1 MFANARNT
9 FKYLNKIC
17 SQILSWSIGGIAHLH
32 LTIFQL
38 STLCLP
44 EKFAQKLSQ
53 MLKLLDI
60 TRFLGRS
67 SPCIP
72 SPSYLPFTA
81 FHSSLS
87 HRSLSIMASASAPD
101 EFVKGN
107 IHPNGVAV
115 ITLDRPRAL
124 NAMNLGIFPSFYASY
139 FILISH

>member
-1 MFANARNT
+1 
-9 FKYLNKIC
+9 
-17 SQILSWSIGGIAHLH
+17 
-32 LTIFQL
+32 
-38 STLCLP
+38 
-44 EKFAQKLSQ
+44 

-60 TRFLGRS
+60 SKFLSRPS
-67 SPCIP
+67 SSFLSTPNYF
-72 SPSYLPFTA
+72 SFTVL
-81 FHSSLS
+81 HSSLF
-87 HRSLSIMASASAPD
+87 HRSFSKMASASAAAD